1 MLEHLYQVLG
11 QYINLSEED
20 KQLFATT
27 FEPLEVAPATILDHL
42 GNVPQQLYFVHTGIV
57 RSFYY
62 NDKGEEANT
71 QLVGSGSW
79 ITSFLD
85 FIHQSPSKETLQ
97 SLTHC
102 QLLSISHQQL
112 RALIDKNERFKA
124 FSLVI
129 FEQALKASQER
140 AKELANLTAEQRY
153 KKWVEQ
159 VQDWLPLIP
168 IRHVASYLGI
178 KPESLSRIRRHIKQQ
193 STKN

>member
-1 MLEHLYQVLG
+1 MLEHLYQVLEP
-11 QYINLSEED
+11 YVNLSEED
-20 KQLFATT
+20 KQLCATAFA
-27 FEPLEVAPATILDHL
+27 PLEVAPATILEHL
-42 GNVPQQLYFVHTGIV
+42 GKVPQQLYFVHTGIV

-85 FIHQSPSKETLQ
+85 FIHQAPSKETLQ

-102 QLLSISHQQL
+102 QVLSISHQQL
-112 RALIDKNERFKA
+112 RQLIDKNERFKA

-129 FEQALKASQER
+129 FEQAMKASQER

-159 VQDWLPLIP
+159 GQDWLPLIP

-178 KPESLSRIRRHIKQQ
+178 KPESLSRIRRQIKQQ
-193 STKN
+193 SNKN